1 MANKLKKTKEQ
12 VDAKIAKL
20 DKRLREYEQY
30 EDIGGPEYGPKVVVT
45 GYIQSRTGKWLE
57 RRLINM
63 VLRYPQYYPNP
74 FY

>member
-20 DKRLREYEQY
+20 DKRLRKYELY
-30 EDIGGPEYGPKVVVT
+30 EDIGGPESGPNVVVT